1 MIVQWGIH
9 YPAAFF
15 NFLLRFQCMAES
27 GIGPEENPSI
37 DEISKCAY
45 GQEGIELFAKL
56 GKETPKHKWVPW
68 VELNDVS
75 HQS

>member
-1 MIVQWGIH
+1 
-9 YPAAFF
+9 
-15 NFLLRFQCMAES
+15 MAES
-27 GIGPEENPSI
+27 GIRPEDKPSI

-75 HQS
+75 YQSLSDPLIFPFLGKISGYGTS